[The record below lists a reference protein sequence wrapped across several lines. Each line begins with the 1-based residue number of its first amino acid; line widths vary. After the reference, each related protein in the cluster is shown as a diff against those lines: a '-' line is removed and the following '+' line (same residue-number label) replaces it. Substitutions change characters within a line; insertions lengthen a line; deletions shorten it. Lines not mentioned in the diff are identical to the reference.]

1 MAGREIAVVN
11 GEQVDTQTGEVVES
25 TALAPAS
32 QGTAIQQGQLQF
44 GREQIE
50 LIKRTIAKGADDD
63 ELQLFLAQCQRTGL
77 DPFSRQIYGIKRWD
91 SSQRREVLQT
101 QVSIDGQRLIAERT
115 GKYAGQ
121 LGPFWCGPDGKWVD
135 VWLQDEPPVA
145 AKVGVLR
152 KDFKEPLWAVARYAS
167 YVQTTKD
174 GKPNRMWTVMPDVMI
189 AKCAES
195 LALRKAFPQELSGLY
210 TTEEMGQ
217 ANNPAPYEAPDA
229 GPFDPEAFLDSVAPG
244 KKAAGRTWRQM
255 IEEEEGFVRWALENF
270 TSFSQ
275 EEKATL
281 RARLEGKGEGEP
293 STAAALKAN
302 GVDLKAPAGKEL
314 RAELLR
320 LAQDE
325 HCPEDVRAFIEKQLA
340 KGEALTIE
348 KAEWL
353 REQTEAKIAEVR
365 AVLGEDDNADPFKD
379 EDDDLSVLWG
389 YDNLP

>member
-32 QGTAIQQGQLQF
+32 QGTAIHQGQLQF

-217 ANNPAPYEAPDA
+217 ADNPAPYA
-229 GPFDPEAFLDSVAPG
+229 GSTQ
-244 KKAAGRTWRQM
+244 GRRT
-255 IEEEEGFVRWALENF
+255 A
-270 TSFSQ
+270 
-275 EEKATL
+275 
-281 RARLEGKGEGEP
+281 
-293 STAAALKAN
+293 TAATPASASLAAN
-302 GVDLKAPAGKEL
+302 GVDVKAPAGKGL

-325 HCPEDVRAFIEKQLA
+325 HCPEDVRAFIQKQLA
-340 KGEALTIE
+340 KGDALTIE

-379 EDDDLSVLWG
+379 EDDDLFGLEG
-389 YDNLP
+389 DDDLP